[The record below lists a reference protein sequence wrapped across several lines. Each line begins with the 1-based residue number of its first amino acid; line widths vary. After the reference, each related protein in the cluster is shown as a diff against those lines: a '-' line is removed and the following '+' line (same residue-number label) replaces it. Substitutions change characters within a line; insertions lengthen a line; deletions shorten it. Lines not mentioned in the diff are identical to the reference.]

1 MDFQSSRHQNGL
13 KIIAVVK
20 LIRGVGALSLA
31 ASLFWGSQQDLSKI
45 SEKLANYESLTVI
58 LKLADVTSIWLSRLS
73 ENNLLSLSIL
83 ALLFSLMRFSEA
95 VGIWF
100 NQNWAEWLAVLTG
113 VASAIFFTHRLMDS
127 FEWTVTIFLIVNVLV
142 ILYLLHV
149 LLKKRYKLAT

>member
-1 MDFQSSRHQNGL
+1 M
-13 KIIAVVK
+13 
-20 LIRGVGALSLA
+20 
-31 ASLFWGSQQDLSKI
+31 
-45 SEKLANYESLTVI
+45 I